1 VSRRR
6 LSVLLAASLTLALL
20 ATGPADASGSHRGLV
35 RVRIGSRTELVRT
48 HAKRG
53 VKPIA
58 GVKTGGGKGAKAAF
72 FLHSSATPGPISPQP
87 AVYLV
92 FWGSQWSNDPAG
104 AAPALQSFFS
114 GLYGTADTWGTIMN
128 QYCEG
133 LARGTSTCG
142 TGGTHVQHPT
152 STPLAGV
159 WFDGAAAAP
168 SSASASQL
176 AAEAVAAAQHF
187 GNTTQSSNVNAQYV
201 IASASGTHPDG
212 FPNSGFCAWHSSTSS
227 TSGTLAYTNLP
238 YVPDLG
244 AGACTTLT
252 SATALDGYFSTES
265 HEYAESVTDL
275 WPARGW
281 LNSRGAEIADACVA
295 LDARLTLS
303 TGTFDVQ
310 GIWSNDANGCRTSG

>member
-1 VSRRR
+1 MSPRRI
-6 LSVLLAASLTLALL
+6 SALL
-20 ATGPADASGSHRGLV
+20 VATLTVAFISIGSAGASSSNAGLV

-48 HAKRG
+48 HAKLG
-53 VKPIA
+53 VKPI
-58 GVKTGGGKGAKAAF
+58 GGHKTSGGKGKSF

-87 AVYLV
+87 KIYLV
-92 FWGSQWSNDPAG
+92 FWGTQWSSDPAG
-104 AAPALQSFFS
+104 AAAAMQSFFS
-114 GLYGTADTWGTIMN
+114 GLYGSADTWGTIMN

-133 LARGTSTCG
+133 LPRGTTSCG
-142 TGGTHVQHPT
+142 TAGIHVQHPT
-152 STPLAGV
+152 STPLGGV
-159 WFDGAAAAP
+159 WFDNAAAAP
-168 SSASASQL
+168 SRATSNQL

-187 GNTTQSSNVNAQYV
+187 GNTSQASNANSQYI

-212 FPNSGFCAWHSSTSS
+212 FPSTGFCGWHSSTSS
-227 TSGTLAYTNLP
+227 TFGTLAYTNLP

-244 AGACTTLT
+244 AGACTTLPN
-252 SATALDGYFSTES
+252 ATVLDGYFSTES

-281 LNSRGAEIADACVA
+281 LNSRGAEIGDVCTA

-310 GIWSNDANGCRTSG
+310 GIWSNSGNACATSG